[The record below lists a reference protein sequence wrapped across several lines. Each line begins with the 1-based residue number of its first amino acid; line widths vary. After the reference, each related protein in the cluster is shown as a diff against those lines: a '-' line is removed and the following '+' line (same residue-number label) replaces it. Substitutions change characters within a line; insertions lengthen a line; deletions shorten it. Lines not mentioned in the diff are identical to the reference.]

1 MLRALMLRA
10 RLPLLLLLFTAA
22 CGASSEATKDPA
34 TPASGSSAGSTDEAA
49 EPAATN
55 VDVLSFGWKVPCR
68 VPVLRV
74 SEKRG
79 KRAKMRFFVA
89 ARPAKDDRIEI
100 RIEGTEF
107 LEIDGED
114 ATTPEA
120 QEKLA
125 PLLPLLSMPVPMI
138 ISAEGEYLEARE
150 LDQVIARLLAAPA
163 IAKDPKLSAFMAQTL
178 RSPQMQAQ
186 LAATVGDT
194 WKAWVGAWIGLSNSP
209 GEVVDVDDEVPVGA
223 ERVPVRMRFEHHGK
237 VQDDD
242 ALVRVSITQTL
253 AGGEAAQGLAHLLRE
268 LAGPHFP
275 QDMPIENIRRI
286 TRTEAETDPRTL
298 RPRHVRFEQTIDMT
312 MGGKSQSTREFKDD
326 TFDWSRAEGCR

>member
-1 MLRALMLRA
+1 MQNAL
-10 RLPLLLLLFTAA
+10 LPLLLLLFTAA
-22 CGASSEATKDPA
+22 CGASSEATRDPA
-34 TPASGSSAGSTDEAA
+34 TPASGSSAGSPDEAA
-49 EPAATN
+49 DPSATN
-55 VDVLSFGWKVPCR
+55 VDVFSFGWKVPCR

-79 KRAKMRFFVA
+79 KTVKMRFFVA
-89 ARPAKDDRIEI
+89 ARPAKNDRIEV
-100 RIEGTEF
+100 RVEGTEF

-125 PLLPLLSMPVPMI
+125 PVLPLLSMPVPMI

-150 LDQVIARLLAAPA
+150 LDQVIERLLATPA
-163 IAKDPKLSAFMAQTL
+163 ITKNPKLSAFMAQAL

-186 LAATVGDT
+186 LAASVGDA
-194 WKAWVGAWIGLSNSP
+194 WNSWVGAWIGLSNSP
-209 GEVVDVDDEVPVGA
+209 GEVVEADDVVPAGA
-223 ERVPVRMRFEHHGK
+223 EKVPVRMRFEHHGK
-237 VQDDD
+237 VQGDD

-253 AGGEAAQGLAHLLRE
+253 AGEKAEQGLANLLRE
-268 LAGPHFP
+268 VAGPHFP
-275 QDMPIENIRRI
+275 KDMPIENLRRI

-298 RPRHVRFEQTIDMT
+298 RPRHVRFEQTVDLT